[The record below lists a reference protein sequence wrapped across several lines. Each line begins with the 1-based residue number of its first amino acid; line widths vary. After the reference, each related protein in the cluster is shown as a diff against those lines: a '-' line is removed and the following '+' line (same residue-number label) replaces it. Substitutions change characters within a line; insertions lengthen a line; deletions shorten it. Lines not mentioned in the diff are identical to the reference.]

1 MDIITWTA
9 AAVMSMYFNMTSQP
23 TNGNFV
29 YNAEMQDC
37 KVSAILSY
45 KTSESDNSLK
55 ANTKHL
61 YEYDEQD
68 RVVSDQMLKWNSEKG
83 EWVPVKCIAYE
94 YSGSTIAMNY
104 MLWNSEEGHYMAP
117 TESVVYTMMGQLIAS
132 VEKYKKESHDG
143 EMQLSDRYLMMGG
156 GIYNLLAGK

>member
-1 MDIITWTA
+1 
-9 AAVMSMYFNMTSQP
+9 
-23 TNGNFV
+23 
-29 YNAEMQDC
+29 
-37 KVSAILSY
+37 
-45 KTSESDNSLK
+45 
-55 ANTKHL
+55 
-61 YEYDEQD
+61 
-68 RVVSDQMLKWNSEKG
+68 
-83 EWVPVKCIAYE
+83 VKCIAYE